1 MEATAGG
8 SGVAVGL
15 GTGLSRLAE
24 HDAAAGALAPFGLD
38 AGGAGGGAGGGGV
51 GMVGLGAGDA
61 GGVRGDSVQARQAAR
76 RQADSR
82 GARFMSPGLVH
93 HAGGTGG
100 AHGPSV
106 QEPSGGARSGLR
118 ACVVWGLRL
127 LLRHRKAVLRD

>member
-1 MEATAGG
+1 QGKAIINSVNLEDGEERFEKVVPLAKAFGAAL
-8 SGVAVGL
+8 VVGCID
-15 GTGLSRLAE
+15 E
-24 HDAAAGALAPFGLD
+24 
-38 AGGAGGGAGGGGV
+38 V

-61 GGVRGDSVQARQAAR
+61 TGVWGDSVQARQAAR

-93 HAGGTGG
+93 HAEG
-100 AHGPSV
+100 ADGARAASV
-106 QEPSGGARSGLR
+106 QEPSGGADSHGMSGLR